1 MLTKKNVYILQ
12 PWQVPTQQNPPT
24 LSYYMQAPVY
34 HPTSKKIF
42 YFGGLVNN
50 ATTEQ
55 PVGTRNV
62 SMSEALTFDTA
73 NGSWGTQSFTG
84 DLIPS
89 VRRSHTVTLRMSQS
103 VKSTNILNYL
113 YLSSAFRAR
122 YSIVWWYI
130 KRSIE

>member
-1 MLTKKNVYILQ
+1 
-12 PWQVPTQQNPPT
+12 
-24 LSYYMQAPVY
+24 MQAPVY

-55 PVGTRNV
+55 RVGTKNV
-62 SMSEALTFDTA
+62 SMSEALTFDTV
-73 NGSWGTQSFTG
+73 NNVWETQIFTG

-89 VRRSHTVTLRMSQS
+89 VRRSHTVTLCMSQPIEL
-103 VKSTNILNYL
+103 TNILNYL

-122 YSIVWWYI
+122 YSIVWWYS